1 MGISIKDFIRNGSKT
16 PTLVNEA
23 VKLSRV
29 LPNGGTVEDVLVDI
43 YKQDGEEVWT
53 IKGIQ
58 SILDNHG
65 MIGRSV
71 KDLFYDLRKDGYIE
85 SVGVGKNKFTDEGIK
100 KLDLVAKSAKA
111 SSAPSDLSDIEKVIV
126 DIKADKVDV
135 ETSTTTVK
143 ELSKGTVTKLKIP
156 QSKTGDKL
164 EKFLETVSLHMM
176 GNAKGKLLLTGDP
189 GTGKSKTVETVMSLL
204 RMQVITIEAPHT
216 SEESVISIPYL
227 VKRGTD
233 EEVGVDQYKGGKDEM
248 SYEVVNAESAL
259 ITKLKKTLPIKDA
272 EYDKFLNSNKLL
284 KPLADKY
291 KPVVDELAKSYKT
304 VLFLDEFYRCFL
316 GEQVISVDI
325 LDEDFKRFIESR
337 I

>member
-1 MGISIKDFIRNGSKT
+1 
-16 PTLVNEA
+16 
-23 VKLSRV
+23 
-29 LPNGGTVEDVLVDI
+29 
-43 YKQDGEEVWT
+43 
-53 IKGIQ
+53 
-58 SILDNHG
+58 
-65 MIGRSV
+65 
-71 KDLFYDLRKDGYIE
+71 
-85 SVGVGKNKFTDEGIK
+85 
-100 KLDLVAKSAKA
+100 
-111 SSAPSDLSDIEKVIV
+111 
-126 DIKADKVDV
+126 
-135 ETSTTTVK
+135 
-143 ELSKGTVTKLKIP
+143 
-156 QSKTGDKL
+156 
-164 EKFLETVSLHMM
+164 MM